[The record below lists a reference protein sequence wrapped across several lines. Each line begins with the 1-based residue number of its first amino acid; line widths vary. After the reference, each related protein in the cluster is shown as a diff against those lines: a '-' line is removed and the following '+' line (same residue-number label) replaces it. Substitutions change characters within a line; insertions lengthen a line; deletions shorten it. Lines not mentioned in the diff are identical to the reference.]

1 MQYCSY
7 TSDLASITSHIHTWV
22 LFLLSLH
29 LFILYRI
36 ISPLISSSI
45 LGTHWPGE
53 LSFSVL
59 SFCLFI
65 LFMGFS
71 RQDYWNGLP
80 FPSPMDNILPEI
92 YTMTHLSWVALHSM
106 VHSFIELDKAVVHV
120 IRLISFLW
128 LWFVCLPSDALSQHL
143 RSYWDFSDL
152 GHVVFLTAPA
162 PDLGC
167 GYLLSPLQ
175 LHAATIRC
183 SSSIKEGL
191 YLCL

>member
-1 MQYCSY
+1 MKYCSY

-45 LGTHWPGE
+45 LGTHWTGE
-53 LSFSVL
+53 SSLSVL

-71 RQDYWNGLP
+71 RQDYWSGLP
-80 FPSPMDNILPEI
+80 FPSPVDNILSEI
-92 YTMTHLSWVALHSM
+92 STMTNLSWVALHRM

-128 LWFVCLPSDALSQHL
+128 LWFMSVCPLMPSLSAYRLTGISLTLDMWCSSLPLL
-143 RSYWDFSDL
+143 
-152 GHVVFLTAPA
+152 LTLDVGISSRHSSSMQPPFAAPA
-162 PDLGC
+162 
-167 GYLLSPLQ
+167 Q
-175 LHAATIRC
+175 
-183 SSSIKEGL
+183 
-191 YLCL
+191 